1 MKIIP
6 RGRPKPRPKNEF
18 ENSCGKKRKGSCSE
32 ITLLPQMKI
41 AA

>member
-1 MKIIP
+1 MKKKKVK
-6 RGRPKPRPKNEF
+6 PKYEF
-18 ENSCGKKRKGSCSE
+18 SNSCGKRRKGGCSE